1 MLQKLKINN
10 YAIIDEL
17 VINFSNKLN
26 IITGETGA
34 GKSILMG
41 ALDLVLGKRA
51 DVAVL
56 KNKEQKCIVEASFAI
71 KNNEAVK
78 DFFTIHDLDNDNE
91 ILIRR
96 EIAANGKSRSFVN
109 DTPVNLS
116 QLKELCSQLVDLH
129 RQFDTLEIGSE
140 NFQREVI
147 DALADNG
154 SLLAELKIVFTKYT
168 AAKNELEALRQQQA
182 SADKE
187 ADYNKFL
194 LEEFTEINL
203 QENELEA
210 LDAEIKLL
218 SNAET
223 IKLQLSNIY
232 TPLTSSEEPIAQN
245 LKALSQKLGN
255 LKEYHADIEDLQK
268 RMQSAQVEIQDIAD
282 ELERIDDGI
291 AYDAER
297 INTVNERLSA
307 GYKLQK
313 KHGVV
318 STAQLLDI
326 QETLQQKLDAVFN
339 ISNTIE
345 KLEKEAA
352 TLLNEANSISKN
364 IHTNR
369 NAQVKP
375 FTQNVNKLLAQI
387 GMPNAQIKVDIQSAT
402 LSAHGHDEINFL
414 FDANKS
420 NRFEPLHKVASGGE
434 LSRLM
439 LSVKS
444 LVAKKLQL
452 PVLIFDEID
461 TGISGEAAKQVGFI
475 MKDLSISHQL
485 IVISHQPQ
493 IAAKAAAH
501 YFVYKQIVGDVIQ
514 TSVRLLNDDERIV
527 AIAQMLSG
535 EKPTAA
541 ALENAKEMMN

>member
-1 MLQKLKINN
+1 MLQKLKIQN

-51 DVAVL
+51 DVAIL
-56 KNKEQKCIVEASFAI
+56 KNKEQKCIVEALFAI
-71 KNNEAVK
+71 KNNETVK
-78 DFFTIHDLDNDNE
+78 DFFATHDLDSDTE

-116 QLKELCSQLVDLH
+116 QLKELSSQLVDLH

-154 SLLAELKIVFTKYT
+154 NLLAELKTVFTKYT
-168 AAKNELEALRQQQA
+168 TAKNELEALRIQQA
-182 SADKE
+182 NADKE

-232 TPLTSSEEPIAQN
+232 TPLTGSEEPIAQN

-255 LKEYHADIEDLQK
+255 LKEYHAEIEDLQK
-268 RMQSAQVEIQDIAD
+268 RMQSAQVEIKDIAD

-291 AYDAER
+291 AYNAER

-313 KHGVV
+313 KHGAV

-352 TLLNEANSISKN
+352 KLLEEANTLAKKINS
-364 IHTNR
+364 NR
-369 NAQVKP
+369 IVQVKP

-387 GMPNAQIKVDIQSAT
+387 GMPNAQIKVDIQSAI

-475 MKDLSISHQL
+475 MKDLSANHQL

-501 YFVYKQIVGDVIQ
+501 YFVYKQIVGDAIQ